1 MLGGRPKGSRGGP
14 DPARWAPR
22 HSKTPAATARAPVA
36 ASSRRGVKAFTRGRV
51 SSGKWHGEAIRIGK
65 WVANRGEEV
74 ARGGLGVSPVPSCPA
89 GGPPAPALGGASPC
103 TTRLRARAQRRPKQG
118 KGGEHPKGHPTS
130 AVGRIPKHNLT
141 PNLSAPPHE
150 DTQGTRQ
157 HLFCRGRGRTA
168 PRQGDPRP
176 TWDQTGDTGLLLALF
191 VCGSAGVGAARTP
204 PRGVTSVPGGVL
216 FPAPVSAAETR

>member
-1 MLGGRPKGSRGGP
+1 MLGGRPKGSGGGP

-103 TTRLRARAQRRPKQG
+103 TAHEPRGVQSKG
-118 KGGEHPKGHPTS
+118 KVGSTPKGTPQALWGASQSTTS
-130 AVGRIPKHNLT
+130 PQICQLPLTRTPRGPGSICSAGAGGAQHQGRGT
-141 PNLSAPPHE
+141 PAPR
-150 DTQGTRQ
+150 GTRRVTPGCSS
-157 HLFCRGRGRTA
+157 LCSSAA
-168 PRQGDPRP
+168 PRVS
-176 TWDQTGDTGLLLALF
+176 GLP
-191 VCGSAGVGAARTP
+191 GPP